1 MRDAG
6 PTIRAV
12 QMAPDAWSDLAK
24 AFDDLSYRQLPAYVA
39 EAAALDRATAE
50 FVALRAGDELVGL
63 CAFRVKKLPGLP
75 VGVAYAL
82 HGPLGMR
89 GGNYSWEIYSQCLSA
104 LGGHYSSERGLVLRI
119 APAYAAA
126 RDALAAEAAFAR
138 AGFGLTSQPRK
149 RTIMLALDRD
159 LAQIRKGLNGKWRNM
174 LVQSERLP
182 IEIVETVD
190 PRDFALIAPM
200 LSELEDRKQFRS
212 AHNVAF
218 FERVQRASSPWQRFK
233 LHFAYLDGRI
243 LSGSLTSFAGD
254 TAVLLLAA
262 SNEEGRRTRASNR
275 IQWRLVEEAARA
287 GLRWYDAGGID
298 PEANPGVY
306 SFKKGLNGVE
316 LSEIGVFERASHPMV
331 ARSVALLETLY
342 RRARAL
348 V

>member
-1 MRDAG
+1 
-6 PTIRAV
+6 
-12 QMAPDAWSDLAK
+12 MAPEAWSDLARR
-24 AFDDLSYRQLPAYVA
+24 FDDLSYRQLPAYVS
-39 EAAALDRATAE
+39 EAAASDRAAAE
-50 FVALRAGDELVGL
+50 FIALRAGDELLGL
-63 CAFRVKKLPGLP
+63 CALRVKKLPGLP

-82 HGPLGMR
+82 HGPLCMR
-89 GGNYSWEIYSQCLSA
+89 GGAYSWEVYSECLTA
-104 LGGHYSSERGLVLRI
+104 LGRHYPSERRLVLRV
-119 APAYAAA
+119 APPYAAA
-126 RDALAAEAAFAR
+126 RAARAVEDVFAR
-138 AGFGLTSQPRK
+138 AGFRRTSQPPK

-182 IEIVETVD
+182 IEVVEAAD
-190 PRDFALIAPM
+190 PRDFELMTPM

-212 AHNVAF
+212 AHGVAF
-218 FERVQRASSPWQRFK
+218 FERVQRASAPWQRLK
-233 LHFAYLDGRI
+233 LHVAYLDGRI
-243 LSGSLTSFAGD
+243 LSASLSSFAGD

-262 SNEEGRRTRASNR
+262 SNEEGRRTRASHR
-275 IQWRLVEEAARA
+275 IQWRLVEAASRA
-287 GLRWYDAGGID
+287 GLRWYDTGGID

-316 LSEIGVFERASHPMV
+316 LSEIGVFERAPHPVV